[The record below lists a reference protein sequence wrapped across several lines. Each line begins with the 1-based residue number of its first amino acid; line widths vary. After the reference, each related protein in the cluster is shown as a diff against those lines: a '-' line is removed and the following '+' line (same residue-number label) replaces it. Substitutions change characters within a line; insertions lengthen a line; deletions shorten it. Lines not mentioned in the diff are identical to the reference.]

1 MSFFNQGT
9 TPKLKFDGPSP
20 ILDHLV
26 VLRLKILSVKREHG
40 PQPDSRR
47 LFTSPSAP
55 VLYTDNTNCLDDIMD
70 FSHSGFP
77 NSQTGSFNSSKYSD
91 RDSGVNSQENL
102 SDMMD
107 RDKFQD
113 SRIVSNIFVRSR

>member
-1 MSFFNQGT
+1 MDLVLTVAGIT
-9 TPKLKFDGPSP
+9 TVKPNT
-20 ILDHLV
+20 
-26 VLRLKILSVKREHG
+26 ILSGKREQSG
-40 PQPDSRR
+40 PQTDSRR

-55 VLYTDNTNCLDDIMD
+55 VLYTENTNCLDDIMD
-70 FSHSGFP
+70 FSHSSFP

-113 SRIVSNIFVRSR
+113 SRIVFYMKQKPLM

>member
-1 MSFFNQGT
+1 MSQVPTVVRVT
-9 TPKLKFDGPSP
+9 T
-20 ILDHLV
+20 V
-26 VLRLKILSVKREHG
+26 VTNIILSEKREQSG
-40 PQPDSRR
+40 PQTDSRR

-55 VLYTDNTNCLDDIMD
+55 VLYTENTNCLDDIMD

-113 SRIVSNIFVRSR
+113 SRIVFYME